1 MFLHD
6 SEDKELHLKSICK
19 ITPANFEASE
29 QATLNGAE
37 FNQGT
42 GSDLCTYSKPSEFF
56 KTIEASDA
64 FDGSYSFTL
73 SRFNPS
79 EGSMKIGSGKLE
91 ILDGKISVTNKSRT
105 LQTSA
110 TSYYDSFEGQ
120 IDKEGNISAV
130 FNVNALN
137 GKGVPLP
144 LIFTGNIDSLQIKGR
159 FDDYFEMIIK
169 FKKE

>member
-1 MFLHD
+1 
-6 SEDKELHLKSICK
+6 
-19 ITPANFEASE
+19 
-29 QATLNGAE
+29 
-37 FNQGT
+37 
-42 GSDLCTYSKPSEFF
+42 
-56 KTIEASDA
+56 
-64 FDGSYSFTL
+64 
-73 SRFNPS
+73 
-79 EGSMKIGSGKLE
+79 MKIGSGKLE